1 MLIKDFNVFDEET
14 TKALE
19 MLGKE
24 EYVPSQDTILSIHEA
39 MIENFGGTQGIRDQ
53 NLFESTCV
61 APYQTLFG
69 MDAYQ
74 TVFDKAAKYLYDF
87 ANYQIFLDGNKRTGL
102 AVCQH
107 YLNMNGY
114 NLNLSAE
121 EHYQLVINIATHRIG
136 GPADI
141 AKILKDNCA
150 FSRNTKEEQKND
162 IKGNDTNDNDR
173 EY

>member
-1 MLIKDFNVFDEET
+1 MLIENFNVFDEET

-24 EYVPSQDTILSIHEA
+24 EYVPSKDTILRIHEA
-39 MIENFGGTQGIRDQ
+39 MIENFGGTQGVRDK

-114 NLNLSAE
+114 NLNLTAE
-121 EHYQLVINIATHRIG
+121 KHYELVINIATHKVG
-136 GPADI
+136 GVADI
-141 AKILKDNCA
+141 AKILRDNSA
-150 FSRNTKEEQKND
+150 FARNTKEEQKND
-162 IKGNDTNDNDR
+162 INGYDTNDR